1 MQKLILGLDIGVSS
15 VGWGIID
22 QDTEKIVD
30 CGVRIF
36 PQSINK
42 DNILRRT
49 MRGNK
54 RTLRRKRHRLER
66 VQKALEG
73 ICVFC
78 PDYKEYSNTNPYE
91 LRAKG
96 LTERL
101 TKEELYIAV
110 MHLTKR
116 RGISYLEDLELDKEN
131 KVDNETIKKNL
142 ELSKNQYIC
151 QIQLEKLKQNGSIRG
166 HENVFETRRYVEELE
181 QILKTQAK
189 YYEEIDDEFINQL
202 IEIIKSK
209 REYFDGP
216 GSEKSRTD
224 YGRFKTNGE
233 TLDNLFEILIGK
245 CSIFPNE
252 IRCPRASYKAQLF
265 NFLNDLNNIKIN
277 NNKLTKEQ
285 KEQIYKIVIE
295 SKTVNMMKIIS
306 KVTKTEERLIEGYR
320 KSPEGKPEFHRFEI
334 YKKFVKQL
342 EKKEMDTSKISNEDY
357 NEISYV
363 LTLETS
369 KARKRKVLLEKVPHL
384 GEEIIE
390 AICEIDSSDF
400 KGWHSLSYKAIDEIL
415 DDLWNT
421 SKEQHTLFLEHHLV
435 KPNKDI
441 YEGKK
446 NIPTYFIDE
455 EVMNPIARR
464 SIRQSINIINT
475 IRARYGELDSIIIE
489 MAREFTT
496 DLREIE
502 KEQQRNFEKKREAAA
517 LTEPY
522 GYTYNSIPGELLTM
536 LQLWLDQEGRCIYS
550 HKVIGINDLINNYAM
565 FQIDHIIPKSISF
578 DDGYN
583 NKVLCYKEEN
593 QKKGKRTPY
602 YYLSNTEGNISYQEY
617 KDYIIN
623 LNQKVLIN
631 NRKKEL
637 LLFEKDITK
646 YEVRQG
652 FINRNLQDTRYST
665 KQVLNILQDYMRANK
680 INTKIFTVKGA
691 YTSKIRSAWKIKKDR
706 LYYKHHAIDALII
719 AASNH
724 IKFYPNNSFY
734 QGIYN
739 ALNRDI
745 NDKEAKI
752 LSDEEYDSLV
762 YGEPYPKFIET
773 LKSLEPKIS
782 HKVDKK
788 INRGISDQTIKS
800 SRIFEGEEY
809 VISKLSNIYDKDGE
823 KLKDKILNHPES
835 LLIYH
840 HDKKSFEMLQKIAED
855 YYEYKNPFLE
865 YYKEHGKIR
874 KVFKNN
880 EKAPFITSI
889 KYMEKKLG
897 KHLSITHKYENPKNN
912 VFLLSIKPY
921 RIDVYKN
928 EKGIYKFISVTYSM
942 FHFNKEEL
950 ELKEEEIQLAKD
962 KKKVTEDYHFCF
974 SLYTGDCFEIQMKGE
989 MYQYVLLGVSSDS
1002 RNQIECNYIERKK
1015 EAKEQER
1022 IFISIGKNIEEFRKY
1037 HTDILGNKY
1046 YCKEKNEKILTK
1058 LS

>member
-1 MQKLILGLDIGVSS
+1 MQKLILGLDIGASS
-15 VGWGIID
+15 VGWGIIN
-22 QDTEKIVD
+22 QTTGKIVD

-49 MRGNK
+49 MRGSK
-54 RTLRRKRHRLER
+54 RTLRRKHHRLER
-66 VQKALEG
+66 VKKVLER
-73 ICVFC
+73 INILC
-78 PDYKEYSNTNPYE
+78 PDYKQYSNTNPYE
-91 LRAKG
+91 LRVKG

-101 TKEELYIAV
+101 TKEELYIAI
-110 MHLTKR
+110 MHLAKR

-142 ELSKNQYIC
+142 ELSKKQYIC
-151 QIQLEKLKQNGSIRG
+151 QIQLDKLNQDGHIRG
-166 HENVFETRRYVEELE
+166 HENVFETRRYIEELE

-202 IEIIKSK
+202 IEIVKSK
-209 REYFDGP
+209 REYQDGP

-245 CSIFPNE
+245 CSIFPEE

-277 NNKLTKEQ
+277 NEHLTKNQ
-285 KEQIYKIVIE
+285 KEQIYKIVME
-295 SKTVNMMKIIS
+295 SKIVNMMKIIS
-306 KVTKTEERLIEGYR
+306 KVTGMEESLIEGYR
-320 KSPEGKPEFHRFEI
+320 KNAEGKPEFHKFEV
-334 YKKFVKQL
+334 YKKFKKQL
-342 EKKEMDTSKISNEDY
+342 EKKEIDTSKISSDDY
-357 NEISYV
+357 DEISYV

-369 KARKRKVLLEKVPHL
+369 KSRKRKSLLERVPHL
-384 GEEIIE
+384 EGNIIE

-400 KGWHSLSYKAIDEIL
+400 KKWHSLSYKAIDEIL

-435 KPNKDI
+435 KPNNAL

-446 NIPTYFIDE
+446 NIPTIFIDE
-455 EVMNPIARR
+455 EVLNPVARR
-464 SIRQSINIINT
+464 SIRQSINIINA
-475 IRARYGELDSIIIE
+475 IRTKYGELDSIIIE
-489 MAREFTT
+489 MAREFTK
-496 DLREIE
+496 DSREIE
-502 KEQQRNFEKKREAAA
+502 NEQQHNFEKKRKAATLA
-517 LTEPY
+517 EPY
-522 GYTYNSIPGELLTM
+522 GHTYNSIPRELLTM
-536 LQLWLDQEGRCIYS
+536 LQLWLEQDGRCIYS
-550 HKVIGINDLINNYAM
+550 HKAIAIDDLITNYYM

-583 NKVLCYKEEN
+583 NKALCYKNEN

-602 YYLSNTEGNISYQEY
+602 YYLLNGEGNISYQEY
-617 KDYIIN
+617 KDYVIN
-623 LNQKVLIN
+623 LNQRGLIN
-631 NRKKEL
+631 DHKKEL

-665 KQVLNILQDYMRANK
+665 KQVLNILQDYMKANK
-680 INTKIFTVKGA
+680 INTKIFTVKGS
-691 YTSKIRSAWKIKKDR
+691 YTSKIRNTWKIKKDR
-706 LYYKHHAIDALII
+706 LYHKHHVIDALII

-724 IKFYPNNSFY
+724 IKFYPNSSFY

-739 ALNRDI
+739 VLNRDI
-745 NDKEAKI
+745 NDRETRI

-762 YGEPYPKFIET
+762 YKEPYPRFIEA

-809 VISKLSNIYDKDGE
+809 IISKLSNIYDKDGE

-840 HDKKSFEMLQKIAED
+840 HDKKSFDMLQRIVEN
-855 YYEYKNPFLE
+855 YSEYKNPFLE
-865 YYKEHGKIR
+865 HYKEHGKIR

-880 EKAPFITSI
+880 EKAPFITTV
-889 KYMEKKLG
+889 KYMDKKLG

-921 RIDVYKN
+921 RMDVYKN
-928 EKGIYKFISVTYSM
+928 EEGIYKFISITYSM
-942 FHFNKEEL
+942 FHFNKKDL
-950 ELKEEEIQLAKD
+950 ILKEEEIQLAKE
-962 KKKVTEDYHFCF
+962 KKGITEDYYFCF

-989 MYQYVLLGVSSDS
+989 IYQYVLLGVSSDS
-1002 RNQIECNYIERKK
+1002 RNQIECNYVDRKRESKEKERV
-1015 EAKEQER
+1015 
-1022 IFISIGKNIEEFRKY
+1022 FVSIGKNIEEFRKY